1 MGFSRPPARRP
12 VTANAAQPQPSLA
25 GCPLEVPLTDRSG
38 SRSASPGL
46 PDDETPAD
54 QRDTWVFY
62 LGPDN
67 LGIDDENLYVKF
79 DREGRATAI
88 TTNAAKP

>member
-1 MGFSRPPARRP
+1 LRGARRSA
-12 VTANAAQPQPSLA
+12 VLRALGPS
-25 GCPLEVPLTDRSG
+25 
-38 SRSASPGL
+38 GL

-54 QRDTWVFY
+54 QHDTWVFY

-67 LGIDDENLYVKF
+67 LGIDDENLYVRF

-88 TTNAAKP
+88 TTNAASPDAKRIS